1 MLNTIH
7 QFFEACHPFGYPLL
21 VCSVLLLTAIF
32 YQWNIYSKRP
42 NGESVYVW
50 YIRITSGTEAEQE
63 QNAATL
69 QKRSDNNAIF
79 RLLLFIKEHKNC
91 PDLTGIVESKLR
103 QYIEKSRAGMSLI
116 AIITNIAPMLGILGT
131 AWGLVDIF
139 GVFGTPGAQ
148 EGIALGISKALYT
161 TIFGLA
167 IAVPGIIAQ
176 TYFERALETEAA
188 DLNEIFTGIL
198 AMTHRQES

>member
-1 MLNTIH
+1 MYNTIH

-21 VCSVLLLTAIF
+21 ACSVLLLTAIF
-32 YQWNIYSKRP
+32 YQWNIYRKHP

-50 YIRITSGTEAEQE
+50 YVRITSGTAAEQE
-63 QNAATL
+63 QKTTAL
-69 QKRSDNNAIF
+69 QKLSEHNAIF
-79 RLLLFIKEHKNC
+79 RLLLFIKEHKDC
-91 PDLTGIVESKLR
+91 PDLPGIVESKLR

-198 AMTHRQES
+198 SMPRHQES

>member
-1 MLNTIH
+1 MLHTIH

-21 VCSVLLLTAIF
+21 ACSVLLLTAIF
-32 YQWNIYSKRP
+32 YQWNIQLKRTC
-42 NGESVYVW
+42 GESVYVW
-50 YIRITSGTEAEQE
+50 YIRITSGTAAEQE
-63 QNAATL
+63 QNTESL
-69 QKRSDNNAIF
+69 QKLSTNNAIF
-79 RLLLFIKEHKNC
+79 RLLLFIKEHTDC
-91 PDLTGIVESKLR
+91 PELPAMVESKLR

-176 TYFERALETEAA
+176 TYFERALESDAT
-188 DLNEIFTGIL
+188 DLNECFTGIL
-198 AMTHRQES
+198 AMTRRHES